1 MIRKSPCKKSTAIK
15 ICGITKTS
23 QAKSIAQLRINAIGV
38 IGVKKSPRF
47 VPEEECIK
55 IFNEVEK
62 VSSSI
67 EKVFVI
73 ANEKLEEISSGVMT
87 KAGRLAM
94 ELANEKKRL
103 NQELKELQAEYD
115 EVKPT
120 TPTGTRDWYVKWLSM
135 ILAVLGVFLISA
147 SYTFYGQ
154 ITYFLSAIG
163 WIYVGM
169 QWGDRA
175 IMIGSAVTGTAVAM
189 SLIENL
195 PKYLSTI

>member
-1 MIRKSPCKKSTAIK
+1 MVTKK
-15 ICGITKTS
+15 
-23 QAKSIAQLRINAIGV
+23 
-38 IGVKKSPRF
+38 
-47 VPEEECIK
+47 
-55 IFNEVEK
+55 VE
-62 VSSSI
+62 
-67 EKVFVI
+67 VI
-73 ANEKLEEISSGVMT
+73 ANEKIEEISNGGMT

-147 SYTFYGQ
+147 SYTLYGQ

-175 IMIGSAVTGTAVAM
+175 IMIGSSVTGTAVAM

-195 PKYLSTI
+195 PKYLSNL